1 MNENH
6 PPSEEFKQLN
16 ERLDYLEQ
24 LVRDQVGRIYRLEQ
38 HLGLEKTALRL
49 EPLPEAQPAPV
60 IENVPPVEA
69 AEPVPDYVP
78 PQPLNI
84 EAEAEPVEAVTP
96 AESEPQEREWNIPPQ
111 PVTPA
116 PVIGQFESERRT
128 AAAGSGFDLESLIGG
143 RWFNLIGTV
152 AVILGVGF
160 FLKLAFDQGWV
171 GPMGKVIIGLVIGAG
186 MIIGGDRIRARG
198 YRTYAQGL
206 FGGGIV
212 ILYLSIF
219 AAFAR
224 YQIIGQLPAFAM
236 MTLVTATAVLLAARY
251 DSLAIAILGLIGGF
265 LTPIMLSTGKDNE
278 TGLFSYIVLLDLG
291 VLAVAYFKQWR
302 VLNYLAFW
310 ATVLMAAGWMRQ
322 WYEPAKLWP
331 TIFFFTL
338 FFVIFATLAIFHNV
352 INHRPTTR
360 LDLSLIFTNAT
371 LYFST
376 SYGLLNAEYR
386 PYLGLFAVLMSAFYL
401 GFGYLTWSRDRE
413 DKYLIYSFLGLS
425 TLFLTLAVPIQLDQ
439 HWVTMGWAIEGAV
452 LTWIGLKAG
461 SRATRYSG
469 LLMFAIAV
477 LHWFRVDVH
486 DFAYYSWQSFTPILN
501 RRAFSVLVMI
511 AAFAVAAW
519 FYRRL
524 GEQIEESERTRFAE
538 ICLLAAN
545 VLAVVWLSLDA
556 IDHFSQLRD
565 ALISQHD
572 LSDEFWFKRDGDV
585 LLNKLENSRQ
595 LVLTALWSIYG
606 AAALLVCIRRRV
618 RLVRWFA
625 LALLMLAAI
634 KVIVV
639 DSNWYAAVWHTL
651 ILNRTCAAFVV
662 TIAAFVC
669 GAWAYKRAGGID
681 EDERR
686 TALSALLVIANLLA
700 VIALSL
706 EALGY
711 FDAKIYVASGD
722 EVSRLG
728 SAKQFWL
735 TLVWTGYGTIVL
747 LAGFRQRVKPIR
759 LGALGL
765 IGLAA
770 GKVLMADAGYFKAPW
785 HTLIFNYTFAAFAL
799 VIGAKAYALWLYKR
813 TAEIEEDE
821 RRVAV
826 PALLAAAN
834 LLAVTG
840 LSLEAIGYFQA
851 RIDRS
856 QGDAWQPI
864 NNTKHFTLSLLWSF
878 YGAAALIIGI
888 KSRRKLLR
896 YGALVLLAVAL
907 AKVLLVDALYYDA
920 PWHVLIFNQTFGAF
934 VPLIAALAVGAWF
947 YARASDIEAWERATA
962 LTAITITA
970 NVLAIIALSLEANGY
985 FSAAISRVSDGNE
998 ELRNLTLAKQLSLS
1012 VIWAL
1017 YAGAMLAVGFWRS
1030 NRLVRLM
1037 GLGLLVLAILKVFLF
1052 DMSSLDRLYRIV
1064 SFIVLGVIL
1073 LVVSFLYQQRQKRTA
1088 EMSE

>member
-1 MNENH
+1 MNNNH
-6 PPSEEFKQLN
+6 PSSEEFKQLN
-16 ERLDYLEQ
+16 ARLDDLEQ

-38 HLGLEKTALRL
+38 HLGLEKTAFRL
-49 EPLPEAQPAPV
+49 EPLSEASAAPV
-60 IENVPPVEA
+60 IENVPPTEA
-69 AEPVPDYVP
+69 TEPVPDYVP
-78 PQPLNI
+78 PQPLAV
-84 EAEAEPVEAVTP
+84 EAEAESVEAMTP
-96 AESEPQEREWNIPPQ
+96 AEAESEARESWHVPLR
-111 PVTPA
+111 PVA
-116 PVIGQFESERRT
+116 PVAAGREAEPDTRA

-171 GPMGKVIIGLVIGAG
+171 GPMGKVMIGVAIGVG
-186 MIIGGDRIRARG
+186 MIVGGDRMRARG

-206 FGGGIV
+206 FGGGIA

-224 YQIIGQLPAFAM
+224 YQIIGQLPAFALM
-236 MTLVTATAVLLAARY
+236 SLVTATAVLLAARY
-251 DSLAIAILGLIGGF
+251 DSLAIAILGLLGGF
-265 LTPIMLSTGKDNE
+265 LTPLMLSTGKDNE
-278 TGLFSYIVLLDLG
+278 TGLFSYIALLDLG

-302 VLNYLAFW
+302 ALNYLAFW
-310 ATVLMAAGWMRQ
+310 ATVLMAAGWMNE

-338 FFVIFATLAIFHNV
+338 FFVLFATLAIFHNV

-376 SYGLLNAEYR
+376 SYGLLSAEYR

-401 GFGYLTWSRDRE
+401 GFGYLTWRRDRE

-452 LTWIGLKAG
+452 LTWIGLKAA

-469 LLMFAIAV
+469 LLMFAIAAG
-477 LHWFRVDVH
+477 HWFRVDVP

-501 RRAFSVLVMI
+501 GRAFSVLVMM

-556 IDHFSQLRD
+556 IDYFGQLKSIVASQAD
-565 ALISQHD
+565 D
-572 LSDEFWFKRDGDV
+572 ELSRI
-585 LLNKLENSRQ
+585 ENTRQ
-595 LVLTALWSIYG
+595 LVLTALWSVYG
-606 AAALLVCIRRRV
+606 AAALLVCLRRRV
-618 RLVRWFA
+618 SLVRWFA

-634 KVIVV
+634 KAVMV
-639 DSNWYAAVWHTL
+639 DSNWYAAAWHTL
-651 ILNRTCAAFVV
+651 ILNRTFAAFVI

-669 GAWAYKRAGGID
+669 GVWGYKRAVGID

-686 TALSALLVIANLLA
+686 TALMVMPVIANLLA

-711 FDAKIYVASGD
+711 FDAQIYVASG
-722 EVSRLG
+722 EEISRLG

-735 TLVWTGYGTIVL
+735 TLVWAGYGTLAL

-770 GKVLMADAGYFKAPW
+770 GKVLTADAGYYKMPG
-785 HTLIFNYTFAAFAL
+785 HTLILNYTFAAFAL
-799 VIGAKAYALWLYKR
+799 VIAAMACALWLYKR
-813 TAEIEEDE
+813 AAGIDEDE
-821 RRVAV
+821 RRAAV

-840 LSLEAIGYFQA
+840 LSLEAIGYFQP
-851 RIDRS
+851 RIERS
-856 QGDAWQPI
+856 QGDEWRPL
-864 NNTKHFTLSLLWSF
+864 NNTKQFTLSLLWSF
-878 YGAAALIIGI
+878 YGAAALIVGI
-888 KSRRKLLR
+888 RSRRKLLR
-896 YGALVLLAVAL
+896 YGALVLLAMTIV
-907 AKVLLVDALYYDA
+907 KVLLVDALDYNA

-947 YARASDIEAWERATA
+947 YARATDIDAWERATA
-962 LTAITITA
+962 LTVITITA
-970 NVLAIIALSLEANGY
+970 NVLAIIALSLEADGY
-985 FSAAISRVSDGNE
+985 FSSAISRIGSDHE
-998 ELRNLTLAKQLSLS
+998 ELRNLALARQLSLS

-1037 GLGLLVLAILKVFLF
+1037 GMGLLVLAILKVFLF
-1052 DMSSLDRLYRIV
+1052 DMSSLDRIYRIV

-1088 EMSE
+1088 ETRQ